1 MRRRSRRG
9 NVVIMSTRAV
19 PIHRQQFGRLAR
31 RRRFRLVRTGALVG
45 VIAVIRLAQA
55 MRPRWRLIA
64 GVTGFLVEVVGFNVF
79 SGGMQH
85 ASSVLGMAL
94 LLTAMMKDAKQRS
107 CRQLGITAAVRRPF

>member
-19 PIHRQQFGRLAR
+19 PIRRQQFGRLVR
-31 RRRFRLVRTGALVG
+31 RRRFRPVRTGALLG
-45 VIAVIRLAQA
+45 IIAVIRLAQA
-55 MRPRWRLIA
+55 MRLRWRFIA

-94 LLTAMMKDAKQRS
+94 LLTALVKDAKQCS
-107 CRQLGITAAVRRPF
+107 SRQVGITAAVRRPF